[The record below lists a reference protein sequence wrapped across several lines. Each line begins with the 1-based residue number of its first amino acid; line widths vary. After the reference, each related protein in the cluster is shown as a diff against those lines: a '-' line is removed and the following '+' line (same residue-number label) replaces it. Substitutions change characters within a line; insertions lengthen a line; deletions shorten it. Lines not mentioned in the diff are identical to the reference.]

1 MIDATTSESAA
12 TIQGSR
18 QAHPLNPSS
27 PLAVPKV
34 GTWNGLNVEY
44 HLQPPAE
51 CELCLPQHTICILL
65 NECRME
71 RRVDGDRLQHTHAG
85 RGEVFVYPASSE
97 HWIRWQQSVE
107 FLLLFLDPALVMVGV
122 APQTLLRQNRKN
134 LPD

>member
-1 MIDATTSESAA
+1 M
-12 TIQGSR
+12 
-18 QAHPLNPSS
+18 
-27 PLAVPKV
+27 PKV
-34 GTWNGLNVEY
+34 GVWNGLNVEY

-71 RRVDGDRLQHTHAG
+71 RRVNGDRLQRTRAG

-107 FLLLFLDPALVMVGV
+107 FLLLFLDPALVT
-122 APQTLLRQNRKN
+122 QTANELAVHSTIEFIESKKK
-134 LPD
+134 DT